1 MADKRCNMKI
11 KNLAQVFTSV
21 LLIVMLLFTQVI
33 AYALEVPV
41 SQTEHEIDGKQ
52 TLVKVY
58 EVSPTPS
65 LKRILNRM
73 DSFIT

>member
-1 MADKRCNMKI
+1 MKI

-58 EVSPTPS
+58 EVSPSVDPNS
-65 LKRILNRM
+65 LIEADFEQNG
-73 DSFIT
+73 

>member
-1 MADKRCNMKI
+1 MKI

-58 EVSPTPS
+58 DGFPV
-65 LKRILNRM
+65 R
-73 DSFIT
+73 